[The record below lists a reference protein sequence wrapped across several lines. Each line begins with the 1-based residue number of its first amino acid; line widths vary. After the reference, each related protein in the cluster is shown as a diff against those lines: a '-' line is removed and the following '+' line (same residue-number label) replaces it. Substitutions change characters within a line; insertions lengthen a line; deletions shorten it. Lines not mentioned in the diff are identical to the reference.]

1 MASRLA
7 KIYPFVVTL
16 LPQWLPCLTKS
27 SSIFIC
33 PSAQTLPGKGKNWLL
48 LEISMRPRVHSVWG
62 SPSVTEG
69 AARQAGVQV
78 EESLKRH
85 LSPVCSVMWGRR
97 ACAQVSGPCS
107 SPDNPAL
114 PRVISSSPFPLPVR
128 CFHSPFVLPSLPPSS
143 FSGFPPPHLSHS
155 LMYVWQGRWREW
167 NIAFRSYLESFHLG
181 NGNYSTATSLLWFV
195 GRRLKQ

>member
-114 PRVISSSPFPLPVR
+114 PRVISYHPFLFLLGVFILLSSF
-128 CFHSPFVLPSLPPSS
+128 LPSLPPPFLASPHPIS
-143 FSGFPPPHLSHS
+143 PTLWCMCGRGDGESGILLLEVIWNLS
-155 LMYVWQGRWREW
+155 
-167 NIAFRSYLESFHLG
+167 I
-181 NGNYSTATSLLWFV
+181 
-195 GRRLKQ
+195 